1 MAVYVSG
8 VIIWIIC
15 SLLFYWLN
23 EGITLI
29 NILKTIF
36 WSVFSWLTILVMT
49 FYILLTSII
58 EVINYVVRYIDKY
71 GDICIIPCPI
81 HEHPHRYYYVGDPK
95 YSTEIIEALKDDG
108 AKSDMPRDCGMHSDV
123 IYYVDEHGYVWN
135 YPYLDMDR
143 LHLPSYYVK
152 GNYKLKHRL

>member
-1 MAVYVSG
+1 MYLSSWG
-8 VIIWIIC
+8 MYRGSSFLLQKDYKIHKPII
-15 SLLFYWLN
+15 
-23 EGITLI
+23 
-29 NILKTIF
+29 
-36 WSVFSWLTILVMT
+36 V
-49 FYILLTSII
+49 
-58 EVINYVVRYIDKY
+58 
-71 GDICIIPCPI
+71 
-81 HEHPHRYYYVGDPK
+81 
-95 YSTEIIEALKDDG
+95 EALKDDG